1 MGDSGNLKHP
11 IYLINQTTATPI
23 SPLLKNVLLFN
34 RRGDHDFISDPI
46 NLGMEE
52 LRTEVHFSN
61 KKRSIF
67 LGKNSLFQH
76 CWFYKICRD
85 ARFQKQPQVKGGCSV
100 WEKGPK
106 LFNRSCFPGKSPSH
120 NCHHMTGRVLCV
132 EIQG

>member
-46 NLGMEE
+46 NVGMEE

-61 KKRSIF
+61 KKDQFS
-67 LGKNSLFQH
+67 LGKIRSSNTAGST
-76 CWFYKICRD
+76 KSAGMPGSR
-85 ARFQKQPQVKGGCSV
+85 SS
-100 WEKGPK
+100 PK
-106 LFNRSCFPGKSPSH
+106 
-120 NCHHMTGRVLCV
+120 
-132 EIQG
+132 